1 MTLGSLGR
9 RTRPTQKFG
18 RHPLSGVV
26 MGGVESPES
35 TVEPG
40 LLCPSLNA
48 TTPGGLRW
56 LPMTSRPLPN
66 FLLLSN
72 VAGQAGLARWS
83 ELPSVLGAIALFIQ
97 SSKPETNSPHSG
109 SYSGFQSLPG
119 GLAQHGT

>member
-35 TVEPG
+35 PVEPG
-40 LLCPSLNA
+40 LLCPSRPL
-48 TTPGGLRW
+48 PRGLRW
-56 LPMTSRPLPN
+56 LPMTSLPLPN
-66 FLLLSN
+66 FLLLSS
-72 VAGQAGLARWS
+72 VAGQAGLACWS
-83 ELPSVLGAIALFIQ
+83 ELPSVLGATALFIQ
-97 SSKPETNSPHSG
+97 PSKPETNSPHSG
-109 SYSGFQSLPG
+109 SYSGLQSLPG